1 MDLGEGIFETDR
13 IVYRVKGIPKIVLKF
28 LLL

>member
-1 MDLGEGIFETDR
+1 MDLGEEIFENDR
-13 IVYRVKGIPKIVLKF
+13 VVYRVKGIPKIVLKF